1 MADSKE
7 NSPTKT
13 AGAEAPAF
21 TDKEEKVLKVHT
33 PYSSPLTTHTDACI
47 GRLVL
52 PQVRP
57 ARDRPPKAP
66 AGRRLQHAQD
76 YRQHLGRDQEEIG
89 SYDSRC

>member
-33 PYSSPLTTHTDACI
+33 P
-47 GRLVL
+47 
-52 PQVRP
+52 
-57 ARDRPPKAP
+57 
-66 AGRRLQHAQD
+66 
-76 YRQHLGRDQEEIG
+76 
-89 SYDSRC
+89 